1 MKSKVVWSAQVEKYV
16 RSQAPEP
23 RRAIWQ
29 EIKNLSNWD
38 GRENPPAIRHL
49 EDDLSGSSRLRIKG
63 GRIIFRQDFENGQ
76 RVVKCL
82 FAMERSTIY
91 EVFRALLLDELAS

>member
-1 MKSKVVWSAQVEKYV
+1 MKSKMVWSAQVEKYV

-29 EIKNLSNWD
+29 EIKNLSHWD
-38 GRENPPAIRHL
+38 GHEHPPDIRHL
-49 EDDLSGSSRLRIKG
+49 EDDLSGYSRLKIMGVRV
-63 GRIIFRQDFENGQ
+63 IFRQDFENGQ